1 MKQILTMALGL
12 LMAVAMQAE
21 TVTVT
26 ASGWATEQGLNSND
40 ELTTYSQGD
49 VTFTF
54 SQGTDSN
61 SPVYRSTGLTA
72 RRGNSLTIVAD
83 GYKMQALTVACSN
96 ALYAGYL
103 AESTWSAGTAT
114 QGEGSRAE
122 QQKCYWTGE
131 TDSLVITFSNQLAI
145 TQLDIKMEATGPG
158 PFVVTFLDVNGG
170 IAKQETVNKDAA
182 ATAPILPP
190 PGVDCMQFI
199 GWDKPFNNVKFDM
212 TVSPVYERDTLML
225 FEPAI
230 YVAEHSDLE
239 ELIWDNNGYTYNNFS
254 IGNITISSVRFTSLP
269 SPKWHMGTTDIIIS
283 STESFYSL
291 YFECTNE
298 DDAWDFAYYTDFS
311 TGSATSDGS
320 TVIWSGS
327 TNQLT
332 ISPYSSVD
340 ITKAYILCQSP
351 GAVPLTV
358 TFYDMDG
365 ETVLNVDNVQYMQS
379 ATAPTPPEHT
389 GYTFTGWDK
398 DFSSV
403 TEDMHVTAIYTQS
416 SCLDIHKTDWA
427 GYTTQIVGS
436 AANTFSFEIG
446 HDTAIIIGDFS
457 GRQGWLVLP
466 DLYLQGMQSVTLAFA
481 HKDYCWDEQTD
492 LTLWATAN
500 YTGDVT
506 TTQWT
511 KLIIPVYN
519 DNDNPYDWA
528 ACTITLP
535 QAVMGANS
543 AIAFKC
549 YNSGSTNIQWTIRR
563 LELIGTCEG
572 STPPAPND
580 SLRTDLPEAA
590 RLYDMTGNGLKN
602 VLIGA
607 NTALKQY
614 SDLTN
619 HFEEQRTLWAKYG
632 APLVNFVEDINRD
645 GVPDFSVTNNGYY
658 NSLVS
663 NSNGSYNEVRN
674 CIVLHNCDL
683 NNDGRP
689 DYLSF
694 NANQNQFYIQYGQAD
709 GTFRQESMLIY
720 TYAQYERMMEEY
732 NWAELAR
739 EQTYSNGTIG
749 LLSVDHSLYAQGL
762 TNMFSGVSLARA
774 PRRAAGIGK
783 TIAMPTKAL
792 DFNTDGLMDL
802 VDEKTGVV
810 YLNLSQGRWLKE
822 ETGGAVVPA
831 DLNGDGIL
839 DFVLPGTKV
848 YTAIYTGNGEFE
860 LNTIYSDATVDDQ
873 LYCYDFDHDGDID
886 ILATFSAA
894 KNSLNTAFT
903 CFFINDGTGH
913 FTQKDANYGTQKLWF
928 TNCQDVD
935 GDGWLDLLAFRG
947 EIDQISDFT
956 GRYHLFHYHGIIT
969 DGKIFPQN
977 TDAVVLRGKADLT
990 FQAPESVCPITEL
1003 LRIKYI
1009 SQNEG
1014 HNVGKMED
1022 LSIEAEDLDGDGKME
1037 IWPTGL
1043 NVGYTRINTLENAAA
1058 NAAPNTPAKPAL
1070 WYENGILNVSWGN
1083 SLDDHTSACD
1093 LSYALRIGTT
1103 TGGNEILAAHANAD
1117 GSRRDFLDGNMGK
1130 NHSYTIDLT
1139 SYAPGTIYV
1148 AIQAIDA
1155 QHTGSS
1161 WSEEATVQHV
1171 ALPNFTLSKS
1181 TVNLNEKV
1189 TVSFPALSDGYT
1201 QTWSYGNAIK
1211 SDETATSMTLSFAES
1226 GEKNIMRTI
1235 TSDGKS
1241 SVYSLILTV
1250 LPTALGDT
1258 LDCPF
1263 PYQYL
1268 NAADYNYD
1276 GYLDYV
1282 GADNTVM
1289 QSTAINS
1296 ATQAIAL
1303 WNTNVK
1309 GDVRWL
1315 DWNKDGHVDLLLKDV
1330 NTYYILAHNGSNSLS
1345 TKAEDPMLVSL
1356 FTPSTASL
1364 EDALVLETIDN
1375 VWQYTGL
1382 NLEWNGEEV
1391 VVPFEQRIARND
1403 CSEPQLADFNSDG
1416 YQDLIAKRNSDGA
1429 IYILW
1434 NRQNEFFSAPFI
1446 LPLGDLDSYYR
1457 MQDLTLV
1464 DVDNNGYLDVTVN
1477 APHKAIH
1484 MSSTAVYVWYMD
1496 AEGLMAQSFIN
1507 DESNLLIQMPGEL
1520 FVSNSRYGEAIGS
1533 ITRVIGNPN
1542 ITPTAPMNVRAA
1554 QTEEGLLIQWDA
1566 ATDDHTPTEMLRYNL
1581 SVKHAGQSGADAYV
1595 ISPQNGRHA
1604 NAAFLPGYEYVNAT
1618 RYLIPADQ
1626 LTAGDYEISLQTI
1639 DLRCAMSAFTTPL
1652 SVHFDR
1658 LVIEA
1663 PVTACANVA
1672 TTVTYMG
1679 ESSTQTPVW
1688 EFDGA
1693 TILSGTGFGPY
1704 NVQWETAGVKTITLT
1719 LGTEVYT
1726 RTIQIDEAQANVA
1739 LPSVLFRNHDM
1750 TIALPQGHTAAWGL
1764 FIGSTYHDVTARGID
1779 NVDPQLTASGNVL
1792 HAGDGIGT
1800 DITTFNLTLVLTLAN
1815 ANGCATTIQQ
1825 AIQIVEEDQ
1834 LPSIRL
1840 VTADADGH
1848 HKIEFDVPSSLFPQL
1863 QILKETNIL
1872 NQFVE
1877 LATVAA
1883 ADGIYT
1889 DLSSN
1894 AAQKADRYAVRGV
1907 MADGTP
1913 VPMSAP
1919 HQTVHMTIN
1928 RGLQEGTYNLIWNGY
1943 QGANIVTYNIL
1954 RGTSDDALTQ
1964 IASVAAS
1971 VLSYTDD
1978 APVDEQPIYA
1988 IEYVLGTQAA
1998 YAPRR
2003 VMTTA
2008 TQLSG
2013 RSNTANRAES
2023 RVVTFVSSMTIHS
2036 ANDNYAT
2043 TAETPSLFLY
2053 AELMPI
2059 NATYKTVKWEI
2070 TSGAELATIDQTGLL
2085 TACILNTGG
2094 VVTVKATA
2102 TDGTGVYATKQINIA
2117 PIDGTIPPQPV
2128 YYTILFVNWDNT
2140 ELQRSQVLE
2149 GEMPVYEGITPVRPE
2164 DEQYIYTFNGWTPTI
2179 VAVTADATYTATY
2192 EAKDK
2197 SEGIEDIFFD
2207 ASSAPRKVL
2216 INNVIYILRGEK
2228 VYTLQG
2234 QEVR

>member
-1 MKQILTMALGL
+1 MRRTLFFVLTL

-26 ASGWATEQGLNSND
+26 ASGWATAQGLNSSD
-40 ELTTYSQGD
+40 ELTTYSQGG

-54 SQGTDSN
+54 SQGTGS
-61 SPVYRSTGLTA
+61 SPVYRSSGLTA
-72 RRGNSLTIVAD
+72 RAGNSLTIVAD
-83 GYKMQALTVACSN
+83 GYKMQALTVTCSS
-96 ALYAGYL
+96 AGYAGYL
-103 AESTWSAGTAT
+103 AKSTWSAGTAT
-114 QGEGSRAE
+114 QGEGSSAE
-122 QQKCYWTGE
+122 RKKCYWTGE

-145 TQLDIKMEATGPG
+145 TQLDITMEATGPG

-199 GWDKPFNNVKFDM
+199 GWDKAFNNVKFDM

-225 FEPAI
+225 FEPAE
-230 YVAEHSDLE
+230 YVAEHEDLE
-239 ELIWDNNGYTYNNFS
+239 ELILDNNGYTYNNFS
-254 IGNITISSVRFTSLP
+254 IGNMTISSVRFTSLP
-269 SPKWHMGTTDIIIS
+269 SPKWHIGGSITDVSIS

-298 DDAWDFAYYTDFS
+298 DDAWDFAYYSYFS

-332 ISPYSSVD
+332 ISPYSSID

-351 GAVPLTV
+351 DAVPLTV

-365 ETVLNVDNVQYMQS
+365 ETVLKEETVNYQQS
-379 ATAPTPPEHT
+379 ATAPTPPEHE

-403 TEDMHVTAIYTQS
+403 TEDLHVTAIYTQT
-416 SCLDIHKTDWA
+416 SCLDIHKTDWT

-436 AANTFSFEIG
+436 ADNTFSFEIG

-481 HKDYCWDEQTD
+481 HKDYCYDEQTD
-492 LTLWATAN
+492 ITLWATAN

-535 QAVMGANS
+535 QAVMGAHS

-619 HFEEQRTLWAKYG
+619 HFEEQRTLWANYG

-694 NANQNQFYIQYGQAD
+694 NANQNQFYIQYGQPD

-732 NWAELAR
+732 DWEELAR

-774 PRRAAGIGK
+774 PKRAAGIGK

-792 DFNTDGLMDL
+792 DFNADGLMDL

-860 LNTIYSDATVDDQ
+860 VNTIYSDATVDDQ

-935 GDGWLDLLAFRG
+935 GDGWMDLLAFRG

-956 GRYHLFHYHGIIT
+956 GRYHLFHYVGIIT

-1130 NHSYTIDLT
+1130 NHSYSIDLT

-1155 QHTGSS
+1155 QHAGSS

-1171 ALPNFTLSKS
+1171 PLPNFTLSKS

-1382 NLEWNGEEV
+1382 NLEWNGEKV

-1403 CSEPQLADFNSDG
+1403 CSKPQLADFNSDG
-1416 YQDLIAKRNSDGA
+1416 YQDLIAKRSSDGA
-1429 IYILW
+1429 LYILW

-1520 FVSNSRYGEAIGS
+1520 FVSNSRYGAAIGS

-1542 ITPTAPMNVRAA
+1542 LAPTAPMNVRAA

-1618 RYLIPADQ
+1618 RYLIPTDQ

-1639 DLRCAMSAFTTPL
+1639 DLRCAMSTFTAPL
-1652 SVHFDR
+1652 TVHFDR
-1658 LVIEA
+1658 LIIEA

-1679 ESSTQTPVW
+1679 EPSTQTPVW

-1704 NVQWETAGVKTITLT
+1704 NVQWETAGAKTITLT

-1779 NVDPQLTASGNVL
+1779 NVDPQLTASGNIL
-1792 HAGDGIGT
+1792 HAGEGIGT
-1800 DITTFNLTLVLTLAN
+1800 DITTFNLTLVLTLTN

-1848 HKIEFDVPSSLFPQL
+1848 HKIEFDVQTNLFPQV

-1907 MADGTP
+1907 MADGSLA
-1913 VPMSAP
+1913 PMSAP

-1928 RGLQEGTYNLIWNGY
+1928 RGLQQGTFNLIWNGY
-1943 QGANIVTYNIL
+1943 QGTDVVTYNIL
-1954 RGTSDDALTQ
+1954 RGASDDALTQ

-1971 VLSYTDD
+1971 SLSYTDA
-1978 APVDEQPIYA
+1978 APIDEQPVYA

-1998 YAPRR
+1998 DAPRR

-2085 TACILNTGG
+2085 TARIPNTGG

-2102 TDGTGVYATKQINIA
+2102 TDGTGVYATKQISVA
-2117 PIDGTIPPQPV
+2117 AIDGTTQPEI
-2128 YYTILFVNWDNT
+2128 YYTIRFLNYDGAV
-2140 ELQRSQVLE
+2140 LQSSQVLE
-2149 GEMPVYEGITPVRPE
+2149 GDMPSYTGAMPTKPE
-2164 DEQYIYTFNGWTPTI
+2164 DDQYTYTFNGWTPTI
-2179 VAVTADATYTATY
+2179 VAAIADTDYTATY
-2192 EAKDK
+2192 EAKNK
-2197 SEGIEDIFFD
+2197 TEGIEDLFID
-2207 ASSAPRKVL
+2207 SSAAPRK
-2216 INNVIYILRGEK
+2216 IMIDNVIYILRGDRI
-2228 VYTLQG
+2228 YTLTG
-2234 QEVR
+2234 QEIR